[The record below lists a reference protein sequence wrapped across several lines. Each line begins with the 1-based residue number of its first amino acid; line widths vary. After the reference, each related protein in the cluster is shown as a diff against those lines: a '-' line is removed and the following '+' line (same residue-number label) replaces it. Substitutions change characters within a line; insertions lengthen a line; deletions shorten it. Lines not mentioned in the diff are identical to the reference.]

1 MVKSSRNKRVVHYYK
16 KITYKSFSSLKHK
29 LTSTFFFQAEFTIH
43 TYMLGF
49 VNSYLINKSISIY
62 ELLLK
67 V

>member
-29 LTSTFFFQAEFTIH
+29 LTSTFFFQAEFTTH
-43 TYMLGF
+43 TYIGF

>member
-1 MVKSSRNKRVVHYYK
+1 MHYYK
-16 KITYKSFSSLKHK
+16 KITYTLFSSLKHK
-29 LTSTFFFQAEFTIH
+29 LTSIFFFQAEFTIH